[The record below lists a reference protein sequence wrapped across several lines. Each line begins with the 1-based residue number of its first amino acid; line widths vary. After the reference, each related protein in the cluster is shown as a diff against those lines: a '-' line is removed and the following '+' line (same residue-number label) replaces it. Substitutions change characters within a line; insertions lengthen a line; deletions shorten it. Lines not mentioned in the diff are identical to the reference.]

1 MPDLLKLMNVVSEID
16 ADISNHMKEV
26 HYNKAINDCQ

>member
-16 ADISNHMKEV
+16 ADVSNHMKDA
-26 HYNKAINDCQ
+26 HFNKEMNAS